1 MVPLLGRRQ
10 KKWRAK
16 VEGREQQAE
25 LALNQQLSLNGTALL
40 SRNTMISDE
49 ATLHHMPGL
58 PLVCFVS
65 TESGGGTENHRTI
78 TAGRDL

>member
-1 MVPLLGRRQ
+1 M
-10 KKWRAK
+10 
-16 VEGREQQAE
+16 EGRGQQAE

-40 SRNTMISDE
+40 SRNTMISDGPK

-58 PLVCFVS
+58 PLECFVS